1 MTIYQELTNH
11 FKQLSVYDEIL
22 SILQW
27 DTATMMPL
35 NSRTSRITQINLITK
50 RKKEI
55 FKLIDKFGLFN
66 KVDFS
71 KLNNDELKNLE
82 LMKKKFDVYSNI
94 PSELLVKLQKLS
106 YECEGKWR
114 EAKEKIITK
123 L

>member
-50 RKKEI
+50 RKKKFLNLLI
-55 FKLIDKFGLFN
+55 NLGYLIKLIFQ
-66 KVDFS
+66 S
-71 KLNNDELKNLE
+71 
-82 LMKKKFDVYSNI
+82 
-94 PSELLVKLQKLS
+94 
-106 YECEGKWR
+106 
-114 EAKEKIITK
+114 
-123 L
+123 